1 MMVRCRILAET
12 FVMYQGSSDQTSGS
26 QAHIVVPLARL
37 LVVGKVVIE
46 PHEPNIA
53 SHRGIASMKIA
64 WQNDT

>member
-1 MMVRCRILAET
+1 
-12 FVMYQGSSDQTSGS
+12 MYQGSSDQTSGS
-26 QAHIVVPLARL
+26 QAHIIVPLARL
-37 LVVGKVVIE
+37 LVVGKVAIE